1 MSNLII
7 KRPEN
12 IFKLFSSLLNINGV
26 GEKKLQLLEKKIGP
40 YIINLLFYL
49 PIKSI
54 NRFKNT
60 SLKNINHGEIITCE
74 VEVIEINIQP
84 YKFRNK
90 NNISRIITFGLD
102 EEKSI
107 RLDIIYFGKN
117 TQYLK
122 NIYKV
127 GNKIIISGKFESFNG
142 LGQIVHPDYVLTD
155 NQRSQIPKIE
165 PVYPLFLGVNQK
177 FIYKIINQSIKRI
190 PNIPEWLS
198 NKVVEKYKF
207 SNWQDSITKLHNPEN
222 IADAEL
228 NSIYRRRLAFD
239 ELLANQI
246 SMLLIK
252 NKISKINRNL
262 PSKNNSQI
270 IEKFYKSLPFKL
282 TKNQIEV
289 VNEIKKDIHD
299 EKTMVRMLQGDVGS
313 GKTIVALISMLH
325 AISDGSQS
333 VLLVPTEILAL
344 QHYNTVKNLL
354 TPINIEVV
362 LLLGESRS
370 IHSKKERMEIINNIA
385 EGNVKVIIGTHALI
399 SKKVTY
405 KNLSLAVID
414 EQHRFGVKQRY
425 EITQKST
432 NVNILVMTATPI
444 PRSLAL
450 TAYGDMDISIINE
463 KPRGR
468 QPIKTYVLPQSK
480 INEVLLSMERA
491 IKNGALIYW
500 VCPLIEESEN
510 IDLIAVN
517 ERFDFLVN
525 YFPNID
531 ISLVHG
537 KQNQIEREK
546 AINNFKIGKS
556 KILVATTVIE
566 VGVDI
571 PDATIMVIECAERFG
586 LSQIHQLRGRVGRSN
601 KESSCI
607 LLYKSQLSPIAHSRL
622 KILKETDD
630 GFKISEND
638 LILRGP
644 GEVLG
649 SKQSGNIDFKFI
661 DLHLHSDLIPVARD
675 EAVNLLNNDNDHKKI
690 NTLLSIFE
698 NNEAIK
704 LLKGG

>member
-12 IFKLFSSLLNINGV
+12 IYKLFSSLLNIDGV
-26 GEKKLQLLEKKIGP
+26 GEKKLKLLEKKIGP

-49 PIKSI
+49 PIKTI
-54 NRFKNT
+54 NRFQNT

-74 VEVIEINIQP
+74 VEIIEVNIP
-84 YKFRNK
+84 NYNFRK
-90 NNISRIITFGLD
+90 RNNISKIVTFGIN
-102 EEKSI
+102 EEKKI
-107 RLDIIYFGKN
+107 RLDIIYFGQN

-127 GNKIIISGKFESFNG
+127 GNRILISGKFESYNG
-142 LGQIVHPDYVLTD
+142 LGQVVHPDYVVS
-155 NQRSQIPKIE
+155 NNISNEIPKIE
-165 PVYPLFLGVNQK
+165 PVYPLFHGVNQK
-177 FIYKIINQSIKRI
+177 FIFKIINQSIKKI
-190 PNIPEWLS
+190 PDVTEWLS
-198 NKVVEKYKF
+198 HAVIEKYKF
-207 SNWQDSITKLHNPEN
+207 KNWQTSITKIHNPEN
-222 IADAEL
+222 VKDAEL
-228 NSIYRRRLAFD
+228 NSIYRKRLAFD
-239 ELLANQI
+239 ELVANQI

-252 NKISKINRNL
+252 NKITKINNNL
-262 PSKNNSQI
+262 SPDNNSQI
-270 IEKFYKSLPFKL
+270 IENLYKNLPFKL
-282 TKNQIEV
+282 TENQREV
-289 VNEIKKDIHD
+289 VNEIQKDIQNQ
-299 EKTMVRMLQGDVGS
+299 KTMVRMLQGDVGS

-325 AISDGSQS
+325 SISDGSQS

-344 QHYNTVKNLL
+344 QHYNTIKKLL
-354 TPINIEVV
+354 APMNINVA
-362 LLLGESRS
+362 LLLGASRS
-370 IHSKKERMEIINNIA
+370 NHNKKERTEVINSIA
-385 EGNVKVIIGTHALI
+385 NGHVKVVVGTHALI
-399 SKKVTY
+399 SKNIIY

-414 EQHRFGVKQRY
+414 EQHKFGVKQRY
-425 EITQKST
+425 EITQKGT

-450 TAYGDMDISIINE
+450 TAYGDMDMSIIKE
-463 KPRGR
+463 KPIGR
-468 QPIKTYVLPQSK
+468 RRIKTYVLPQSK
-480 INEVLLSMERA
+480 INEVLLSVERA

-500 VCPLIEESEN
+500 VCPMIENSEN
-510 IDLIAVN
+510 EDLIAVN
-517 ERFDFLVN
+517 ERFDFLTSF
-525 YFPNID
+525 FPDID

-537 KQNQIEREK
+537 KQNQIDKEK
-546 AINNFKIGKS
+546 AINDFKVGKS

-607 LLYKSQLSPIAHSRL
+607 LLYKSQLSPIAYSRL

-661 DLHLHSDLIPVARD
+661 DLHLHSDLIPAARD
-675 EAVNLLNNDNDHKKI
+675 EAVNLLKNEKQQNKV

-698 NNEAIK
+698 NNDAIK

>member
-1 MSNLII
+1 LSNLII
-7 KRPEN
+7 KRPED
-12 IFKLFSSLLNINGV
+12 IFELFSSLLNINGV
-26 GEKKLQLLEKKIGP
+26 GEKKIQLLEKKIGP

-49 PIKSI
+49 PIKYI
-54 NRFKNT
+54 NRFENT
-60 SLKNINHGEIITCE
+60 SLKNINHGDVLTCE
-74 VEVIEINIQP
+74 VEIIEINIQP
-84 YKFRNK
+84 YNFRKK
-90 NNISRIITFGLD
+90 NNVSKIITFGIN
-102 EEKSI
+102 EEKNI
-107 RLDIIYFGKN
+107 RLDIIYFGQN

-122 NIYKV
+122 NIYKL
-127 GNKIIISGKFESFNG
+127 GNRILISGKFESFNG
-142 LGQIVHPDYVLTD
+142 LGQVVHPDYVVSSNTK
-155 NQRSQIPKIE
+155 NQIPRIE
-165 PVYPLFLGVNQK
+165 PVYPLFFGVNQK
-177 FIYKIINQSIKRI
+177 FIFKIIKQSIKKI
-190 PNIPEWLS
+190 PYVTEWLS
-198 NKVVEKYKF
+198 DEVIKKYNF
-207 SNWQDSITKLHNPEN
+207 VNWQTSIIKIHNPEN
-222 IADAEL
+222 IHDAEI
-228 NSIYRRRLAFD
+228 NNIYRKRLAFD

-252 NKISKINRNL
+252 NKISKINNNL
-262 PSKNNSQI
+262 QSTSDSQI
-270 IEKFYKSLPFKL
+270 VDQLYKNLPFKL
-282 TKNQIEV
+282 TRNQNDV
-289 VNEIKKDIHD
+289 VNEIKKDIYD
-299 EKTMVRMLQGDVGS
+299 KKTMVRMLQGDVGS
-313 GKTIVALISMLH
+313 GKTIVALISMLY

-344 QHYNTVKNLL
+344 QHYNTIKNLL
-354 TPINIEVV
+354 TPMNIDVA
-362 LLLGESRS
+362 LLLGETRS
-370 IHSKKERMEIINNIA
+370 SHSKKERKAIIDNIA
-385 EGNVKVIIGTHALI
+385 DGNFKVIIGTHALL
-399 SKKVTY
+399 SKNVTY

-414 EQHRFGVKQRY
+414 EQHKFGVRQRF
-425 EITQKST
+425 EITQKSA

-463 KPRGR
+463 KPTGR

-480 INEVLLSMERA
+480 IKDVLLSIERA
-491 IKNGALIYW
+491 INNGALIYW
-500 VCPLIEESEN
+500 VCPLIEETEN
-510 IDLIAVN
+510 LDLTAVN
-517 ERFDFLVN
+517 ERFDFIVN
-525 YFPNID
+525 YFPNINV
-531 ISLVHG
+531 SLVHG
-537 KQNQIEREK
+537 KQNQMEREK
-546 AINNFKIGKS
+546 AIDDFKVGKS

-571 PDATIMVIECAERFG
+571 PDATIIVIECAERFG

-661 DLHLHSDLIPVARD
+661 DLHLHSDLIPHARE
-675 EAVNLLNNDNDHKKI
+675 EAINLLKNDKDHKKI

>member
-7 KRPEN
+7 KRPED
-12 IFKLFSSLLNINGV
+12 IFGLFASLLNINGV
-26 GEKKLQLLEKKIGP
+26 GEKKIQLLEKKIGP

-49 PIKSI
+49 PIKYI
-54 NRFKNT
+54 NRFENT
-60 SLKNINHGEIITCE
+60 SLKNINHGDVLTCE
-74 VEVIEINIQP
+74 VEIIEINIQP
-84 YKFRNK
+84 YNFRKK
-90 NNISRIITFGLD
+90 NNVSKIITFGIN
-102 EEKSI
+102 EEKNI
-107 RLDIIYFGKN
+107 RLDIIYFGQN

-122 NIYKV
+122 NIYKL
-127 GNKIIISGKFESFNG
+127 GNRILISGKFESFNG
-142 LGQIVHPDYVLTD
+142 LGQVVHPDYVVSSNTK
-155 NQRSQIPKIE
+155 NQIPRIE
-165 PVYPLFLGVNQK
+165 PVYPLFFGVNQK
-177 FIYKIINQSIKRI
+177 FIFKIIKQSIKKI
-190 PNIPEWLS
+190 PYVTEWLS
-198 NKVVEKYKF
+198 DEVIKKYNF
-207 SNWQDSITKLHNPEN
+207 VNWQTSIIKIHNPEN
-222 IADAEL
+222 IQDAEI
-228 NSIYRRRLAFD
+228 NNIYRKRLAFD

-252 NKISKINRNL
+252 NKISKINNKL
-262 PSKNNSQI
+262 QSTSDTQIVDQLYKN
-270 IEKFYKSLPFKL
+270 LPFKL
-282 TKNQIEV
+282 TRNQNDV
-289 VNEIKKDIHD
+289 VNEIKKDIYD
-299 EKTMVRMLQGDVGS
+299 KKTMVRMLQGDVGS
-313 GKTIVALISMLH
+313 GKTIVALISMLY

-344 QHYNTVKNLL
+344 QHYNTIKNLL
-354 TPINIEVV
+354 TPMNIDVA
-362 LLLGESRS
+362 LLLGETRS
-370 IHSKKERMEIINNIA
+370 SHSKKERKAIIDNIA
-385 EGNVKVIIGTHALI
+385 DGNVKVIIGTHALL
-399 SKKVTY
+399 SKNVTY

-414 EQHRFGVKQRY
+414 EQHKFGVRQRF
-425 EITQKST
+425 EITQKSA

-450 TAYGDMDISIINE
+450 TAYGDMDISIIND
-463 KPRGR
+463 KPTGR

-480 INEVLLSMERA
+480 IKDVLLSIERA
-491 IKNGALIYW
+491 INNGALIYW
-500 VCPLIEESEN
+500 VCPLIEETEN
-510 IDLIAVN
+510 LDLTAVN
-517 ERFDFLVN
+517 ERFDFIVN
-525 YFPNID
+525 YFPNINV
-531 ISLVHG
+531 SLVHG
-537 KQNQIEREK
+537 KQNQMEREK
-546 AINNFKIGKS
+546 AIDDFKVGKS

-571 PDATIMVIECAERFG
+571 PDATIIVIECAERFG

-661 DLHLHSDLIPVARD
+661 DLHLHSDLIPQARE
-675 EAVNLLNNDNDHKKI
+675 EAINLLKNDKDHKKI

>member
-12 IFKLFSSLLNINGV
+12 IFELFSSLLNINGV
-26 GEKKLQLLEKKIGP
+26 GEKKLRLLEKKIGP

-74 VEVIEINIQP
+74 VEVIEINMQP

-177 FIYKIINQSIKRI
+177 FIYKIINQSIKKI

-198 NKVVEKYKF
+198 DKVVEKYKF

-556 KILVATTVIE
+556 KVLVATTVIE

-675 EAVNLLNNDNDHKKI
+675 EAVNLLNNDNDHEKI

>member
-7 KRPEN
+7 KRPED
-12 IFKLFSSLLNINGV
+12 IFGLFSSLLNINGV
-26 GEKKLQLLEKKIGP
+26 GEKKIQLLEKKIGP

-49 PIKSI
+49 PIKYI
-54 NRFKNT
+54 NRFENT
-60 SLKNINHGEIITCE
+60 SLKNINHGDVITCE
-74 VEVIEINIQP
+74 VEIIEINIQP
-84 YKFRNK
+84 YNFRKK
-90 NNISRIITFGLD
+90 NNVSKIITFGIN
-102 EEKSI
+102 EEKNI
-107 RLDIIYFGKN
+107 RLDIIYFGQN

-122 NIYKV
+122 NIYKL
-127 GNKIIISGKFESFNG
+127 GNRILISGKFESFNG
-142 LGQIVHPDYVLTD
+142 LGQVVHPDYVVSSNTK
-155 NQRSQIPKIE
+155 NQIPRIE
-165 PVYPLFLGVNQK
+165 PVYPLFFGVNQK
-177 FIYKIINQSIKRI
+177 FIFKIIKQSTKKI
-190 PNIPEWLS
+190 PYVTEWLS
-198 NKVVEKYKF
+198 DEVIKKYNF
-207 SNWQDSITKLHNPEN
+207 VNWQTSIIKIHNPEN
-222 IADAEL
+222 IQDAGI
-228 NSIYRRRLAFD
+228 NNIYRKRLAFD

-252 NKISKINRNL
+252 NKISKINNKL
-262 PSKNNSQI
+262 QSTSNSQI
-270 IEKFYKSLPFKL
+270 VDQLYKNLPFKL
-282 TKNQIEV
+282 TRNQNDV
-289 VNEIKKDIHD
+289 VNEIKKDIYD
-299 EKTMVRMLQGDVGS
+299 KKTMVRMLQGDVGS
-313 GKTIVALISMLH
+313 GKTIVALISMLY

-344 QHYNTVKNLL
+344 QHYNTIKNLL
-354 TPINIEVV
+354 TPMNIDVA
-362 LLLGESRS
+362 LLLGETRS
-370 IHSKKERMEIINNIA
+370 SHSKKERKAIIDNIA
-385 EGNVKVIIGTHALI
+385 DGNVKVIIGTHALL
-399 SKKVTY
+399 SKNVTY

-414 EQHRFGVKQRY
+414 EQHKFGVRQRF
-425 EITQKST
+425 EITQKSA

-450 TAYGDMDISIINE
+450 TAYGDMDISIIND
-463 KPRGR
+463 KPTGR

-480 INEVLLSMERA
+480 IKDVLLSIERA

-500 VCPLIEESEN
+500 VCPLIEETEN
-510 IDLIAVN
+510 LDLTAVN
-517 ERFDFLVN
+517 ERFDFIVN
-525 YFPNID
+525 YFPNINV
-531 ISLVHG
+531 SLVHG

-546 AINNFKIGKS
+546 AIDDFKVGKS

-571 PDATIMVIECAERFG
+571 PDATIIVIECAERFG

-661 DLHLHSDLIPVARD
+661 DLHLHSDLIPQARE
-675 EAVNLLNNDNDHKKI
+675 EAINLLKNDKDHKKI

>member
-7 KRPEN
+7 KRPED
-12 IFKLFSSLLNINGV
+12 IFGLFSSLLNINGV
-26 GEKKLQLLEKKIGP
+26 GEKKIQLLEKKIGP

-49 PIKSI
+49 PIKYI
-54 NRFKNT
+54 NRFENT
-60 SLKNINHGEIITCE
+60 SLKNINHGDVITCE
-74 VEVIEINIQP
+74 VEIIEINIQP
-84 YKFRNK
+84 YNFRKK
-90 NNISRIITFGLD
+90 NNVSKIITFGIN
-102 EEKSI
+102 EEKNI
-107 RLDIIYFGKN
+107 RLDIIYFGQN

-122 NIYKV
+122 NIYKL
-127 GNKIIISGKFESFNG
+127 GNRILISGKFESFNG
-142 LGQIVHPDYVLTD
+142 LGQVVHPDYVVSSNTK
-155 NQRSQIPKIE
+155 NQIPRIE
-165 PVYPLFLGVNQK
+165 PVYPLFFGVNQK
-177 FIYKIINQSIKRI
+177 FIFKIIKQSIKKI
-190 PNIPEWLS
+190 PYVTEWLS
-198 NKVVEKYKF
+198 DEVIKKYNF
-207 SNWQDSITKLHNPEN
+207 ANWQTSIIKIHNPEN
-222 IADAEL
+222 IQDAEI
-228 NSIYRRRLAFD
+228 NNIYRKRLAFD

-252 NKISKINRNL
+252 NKISKINNKL
-262 PSKNNSQI
+262 QSTSNSQFVD
-270 IEKFYKSLPFKL
+270 KLYKNLPFKL
-282 TKNQIEV
+282 TRNQNEV
-289 VNEIKKDIHD
+289 VNEIKKDIYD
-299 EKTMVRMLQGDVGS
+299 KKTMVRMLQGDVGS

-333 VLLVPTEILAL
+333 VFLVPTEILAL
-344 QHYNTVKNLL
+344 QHYNTIKNLL
-354 TPINIEVV
+354 TPMNIDVA
-362 LLLGESRS
+362 LLLGETRS
-370 IHSKKERMEIINNIA
+370 SHSKKERKAIIDNIA
-385 EGNVKVIIGTHALI
+385 DGNVRVIIGTHALL
-399 SKKVTY
+399 SKNVTY

-414 EQHRFGVKQRY
+414 EQHKFGVRQRF
-425 EITQKST
+425 EITQKSA

-463 KPRGR
+463 KPTGR

-480 INEVLLSMERA
+480 IKDVLLSIERA
-491 IKNGALIYW
+491 INNGALIYW
-500 VCPLIEESEN
+500 VCPLIEETEN
-510 IDLIAVN
+510 LDLTAVN
-517 ERFDFLVN
+517 ERFDFIVN
-525 YFPNID
+525 YFPNINV
-531 ISLVHG
+531 SLVHG
-537 KQNQIEREK
+537 KQNQMEREK
-546 AINNFKIGKS
+546 AIDDFKVGKS

-571 PDATIMVIECAERFG
+571 PDATIIVIECAERFG

-661 DLHLHSDLIPVARD
+661 DLHLHSDLIPQARE
-675 EAVNLLNNDNDHKKI
+675 EAINLLKNDKDHKKI

>member
-12 IFKLFSSLLNINGV
+12 IFELFSSLLNINGV
-26 GEKKLQLLEKKIGP
+26 GEKKLRLLEKKIGP

-74 VEVIEINIQP
+74 VEVIEINMQP

-177 FIYKIINQSIKRI
+177 FIYKIINQSIKKI

-198 NKVVEKYKF
+198 EKVVEKYKF

-239 ELLANQI
+239 ELVANQI

-289 VNEIKKDIHD
+289 VNEIKEDIHD

-607 LLYKSQLSPIAHSRL
+607 LLYKSQLSPIAHARL

>member
-26 GEKKLQLLEKKIGP
+26 GEKKLRLLEKKIGP

-74 VEVIEINIQP
+74 VEVIEINMQP

-239 ELLANQI
+239 ELVANQI

-607 LLYKSQLSPIAHSRL
+607 LLYKSQLNPIAHSRL

-675 EAVNLLNNDNDHKKI
+675 EAVNLLNNDNDHEKI

>member
-12 IFKLFSSLLNINGV
+12 IFELFSSLLNINGV
-26 GEKKLQLLEKKIGP
+26 GEKKLRLLEKKIGP

-74 VEVIEINIQP
+74 VEVIEINMQP

-177 FIYKIINQSIKRI
+177 FIYKIINQSIKKI

-198 NKVVEKYKF
+198 DKVLEKYKF

-239 ELLANQI
+239 ELVANQI

-289 VNEIKKDIHD
+289 VNEIKEDIHD

-500 VCPLIEESEN
+500 VCPLIEESKK

-531 ISLVHG
+531 ISYSYLNTEVIAGVIKSNVSGTAGSDISIKGNKLPYAPKHTLMLGVHYNVSDNFSLRFDTKHVSKVFTDFENILETDENGVTGPVPEYTIFNLSVSYGVTEDMRLYLSG
-537 KQNQIEREK
+537 KNMTDLSY
-546 AINNFKIGKS
+546 IG
-556 KILVATTVIE
+556 
-566 VGVDI
+566 
-571 PDATIMVIECAERFG
+571 
-586 LSQIHQLRGRVGRSN
+586 
-601 KESSCI
+601 
-607 LLYKSQLSPIAHSRL
+607 SRL
-622 KILKETDD
+622 HSNPGQPQPDLSSGIL
-630 GFKISEND
+630 I
-638 LILRGP
+638 GP
-644 GEVLG
+644 RRQINLG
-649 SKQSGNIDFKFI
+649 LEYNF
-661 DLHLHSDLIPVARD
+661 
-675 EAVNLLNNDNDHKKI
+675 
-690 NTLLSIFE
+690 
-698 NNEAIK
+698 
-704 LLKGG
+704 